1 MPLHCSIRACCDAAV
16 EPGFVAKWS
25 PLFGSIPGDNAW
37 LRDVASEVGQSEVQK
52 TRLPEDNGRDSGARL
67 AGMGKTR
74 VCVVGLRGIP
84 GVMGGIESHCEQ
96 VFPRL
101 KALAQ
106 QYDITII
113 GRKPYI
119 PGGACEYQGVRVV
132 PLPAVKNRYL
142 EAISN
147 TTVAVLYA
155 RFVLRAEILHIHG
168 IGPAL
173 LGPLVRLLGMKLV
186 VTHHGQDFE
195 RQKWNAI
202 AKAVLRLGERCAT
215 AAAHRIIVVSK
226 SVTDELRRRNPRLQ
240 SRIDYIPNGATE
252 FPDGD
257 ATQDG
262 RSILARF
269 GLEPQ
274 RYILGVGRLV
284 PEKGFHDLIGAFY
297 RAGPPYKL
305 AIAGAADHEDD
316 YSRSLLRHASE
327 RIRFCGF
334 QPHDVLR
341 VLYRNAALFVLPS
354 SHEGLPIAALEAANL
369 GIPVLLSD
377 IRPNLDIEL
386 APTNYFPVGD
396 VDALKRKLLANYE
409 TFRVDR
415 DAIARRFNWG
425 RVSEATRQVYAA
437 LAGA

>member
-1 MPLHCSIRACCDAAV
+1 M
-16 EPGFVAKWS
+16 
-25 PLFGSIPGDNAW
+25 
-37 LRDVASEVGQSEVQK
+37 
-52 TRLPEDNGRDSGARL
+52 GR
-67 AGMGKTR
+67 TR

-106 QYDITII
+106 QYEITII
-113 GRKPYI
+113 GRKPYV
-119 PGGACEYQGVRVV
+119 PGGAYEYQGVRVV
-132 PLPAVKNRYL
+132 PLPAVKSKYF

-147 TTVAVLYA
+147 TALAVLYA

-173 LGPLVRLLGMKLV
+173 LGPLGRLLGMKLV

-195 RQKWNAI
+195 REKWNAV
-202 AKAVLRLGERCAT
+202 AKAALRLGERCAT
-215 AAAHRIIVVSK
+215 AASHRMIVVSK
-226 SVTDELRRRNPRLQ
+226 SLTEDLWQRNPRMR

-252 FPDGD
+252 FPEMASIEDE
-257 ATQDG
+257 Q
-262 RSILARF
+262 SILTQF

-284 PEKGFHDLIGAFY
+284 PEKGFHDLIAAFD
-297 RAGPPYKL
+297 RANPPCKL
-305 AIAGAADHEDD
+305 AIAGAADHEDE
-316 YSRSLLRHASE
+316 YSRSLLRRASD

-334 QPHDVLR
+334 QPKEVLR

-369 GIPVLLSD
+369 GVPVLLSD
-377 IRPNLDIEL
+377 IRPNLDIDL
-386 APTNYFPVGD
+386 APMNYFPVGD
-396 VDALKRKLLANYE
+396 IEALRQKLLINYE

-415 DAIARRFNWG
+415 DAIAGRFNWSS
-425 RVSEATRQVYAA
+425 VSEATRQVYAA
-437 LAGA
+437 LARI

>member
-1 MPLHCSIRACCDAAV
+1 MP
-16 EPGFVAKWS
+16 G
-25 PLFGSIPGDNAW
+25 GN
-37 LRDVASEVGQSEVQK
+37 
-52 TRLPEDNGRDSGARL
+52 LP
-67 AGMGKTR
+67 AGGMTETR

-96 VFPRL
+96 IFPRL
-101 KALAQ
+101 KALSA

-119 PGGACEYQGVRVV
+119 ADAAYEFQGIRVV
-132 PLPAVKNRYL
+132 PLPAVKNKYL
-142 EAISN
+142 EAITN
-147 TTVAVLYA
+147 TTLAVLYA
-155 RFVLRAEILHIHG
+155 RFVLKAEILHIHG

-173 LGPLVRLLGMKLV
+173 LGPLARLLGMKLV

-215 AAAHRIIVVSK
+215 TAADRIIVVSK
-226 SVTDELRRRNPRLQ
+226 SVTEELRRRNPRLR

-252 FPDGD
+252 FPESAAG
-257 ATQDG
+257 QDEQ
-262 RSILARF
+262 SILAQF
-269 GLEPQ
+269 GIEPQ

-284 PEKGFHDLIGAFY
+284 PEKGFHDLIAAFL
-297 RAGPPYKL
+297 RADPPHKL
-305 AIAGAADHEDD
+305 VIAGAADHEDS
-316 YSRSLLRHASE
+316 YSRSLLRHASD

-334 QPHDVLR
+334 QSHDVLQ

-354 SHEGLPIAALEAANL
+354 THEGLPIAALEAANL
-369 GIPVLLSD
+369 GVPVLLSD

-386 APTNYFPVGD
+386 APANYFPVGD
-396 VDALKRKLLANYE
+396 VGALRRKLLANYD
-409 TFRVDR
+409 TLRVDR

-425 RVSEATRQVYAA
+425 RVSEATGQVYAA
-437 LAGA
+437 LAGV

>member
-1 MPLHCSIRACCDAAV
+1 
-16 EPGFVAKWS
+16 
-25 PLFGSIPGDNAW
+25 
-37 LRDVASEVGQSEVQK
+37 
-52 TRLPEDNGRDSGARL
+52 
-67 AGMGKTR
+67 
-74 VCVVGLRGIP
+74 VVGLRGIP

-101 KALAQ
+101 KALARH
-106 QYDITII
+106 YDITII

-119 PGGACEYQGVRVV
+119 PRGAYEYQGVNVV
-132 PLPAVKNRYL
+132 PLPAIRNKYL

-147 TTVAVLYA
+147 TALAVLYA
-155 RFVLRAEILHIHG
+155 RFFLRAEILHIHG

-173 LGPLVRLLGMKLV
+173 LGPLARVLGMKLV

-195 RQKWNAI
+195 RQKWNVM
-202 AKAVLRLGERCAT
+202 AKAVLRLGELCAT
-215 AAAHRIIVVSK
+215 VAAHRMIVVSN
-226 SVTDELRRRNPRLQ
+226 SVTEKLHQRNPRLRG
-240 SRIDYIPNGATE
+240 RIDYIPNGATE
-252 FPDGD
+252 F
-257 ATQDG
+257 AEIEAAQDEQ
-262 RSILARF
+262 SILAGF
-269 GLEPQ
+269 GLERH

-284 PEKGFHDLIGAFY
+284 PEKGFHHLVAAFEK
-297 RAGPPYKL
+297 ADPPYKL
-305 AIAGAADHEDD
+305 VIAGSADHEDD
-316 YSRSLLRHASE
+316 YSRSLLRQASE

-341 VLYRNAALFVLPS
+341 ILYRNAALFVLPS

-377 IRPNLDIEL
+377 IRPNRDIEL
-386 APTNYFPVGD
+386 APTNYFPAGD
-396 VDALKRKLLANYE
+396 LDALQRKLLANYE

-415 DAIARRFNWG
+415 DAIASRFNWG

>member
-1 MPLHCSIRACCDAAV
+1 MWIAGLAEGSGRESF
-16 EPGFVAKWS
+16 EPIAG
-25 PLFGSIPGDNAW
+25 
-37 LRDVASEVGQSEVQK
+37 VG
-52 TRLPEDNGRDSGARL
+52 R
-67 AGMGKTR
+67 TR

-113 GRKPYI
+113 GRRPYI
-119 PGGACEYQGVRVV
+119 PGGAYEYQGVRVV
-132 PLPAVKNRYL
+132 PLPAVKHKYF

-147 TTVAVLYA
+147 TALAVLYA

-195 RQKWNAI
+195 REKWNAI
-202 AKAVLRLGERCAT
+202 AKAALRLGERCAT
-215 AAAHRIIVVSK
+215 AASHRMIVVSK
-226 SVTDELRRRNPRLQ
+226 SLTEDLWRRNPRVR

-252 FPDGD
+252 FPEVGSVEDE
-257 ATQDG
+257 Q
-262 RSILARF
+262 SILAQF

-284 PEKGFHDLIGAFY
+284 PEKGFHDLIAAFD
-297 RAGPPYKL
+297 RADPPCKL
-305 AIAGAADHEDD
+305 AIAGAADHEDE

-334 QPHDVLR
+334 QPKEVLR

-369 GIPVLLSD
+369 GVPVLLSD
-377 IRPNLDIEL
+377 IRPNLDIDL

-396 VDALKRKLLANYE
+396 IDARKRKLLTDYE

-415 DAIARRFNWG
+415 DAIAGRFDWG

-437 LAGA
+437 LARV

>member
-1 MPLHCSIRACCDAAV
+1 VKRREGDV
-16 EPGFVAKWS
+16 GFVAKWS
-25 PLFGSIPGDNAW
+25 PPLVSVPMENACPGGG
-37 LRDVASEVGQSEVQK
+37 VGKVDSHVQAA
-52 TRLPEDNGRDSGARL
+52 RLPEDNAREICGPL
-67 AGMGKTR
+67 GSVDRTR
-74 VCVVGLRGIP
+74 ICVVGLRGIP

-101 KALAQ
+101 KALAR

-113 GRKPYI
+113 ARKPYV
-119 PGGACEYQGVRVV
+119 PGGAYDYQGVRVV
-132 PLPAVKNRYL
+132 PLPAIRNKYL

-147 TTVAVLYA
+147 TTLGVLYA
-155 RFVLRAEILHIHG
+155 RFVLRAEIVHIHG

-173 LGPLVRLLGMKLV
+173 LGPLARLLGMKLV

-202 AKAVLRLGERCAT
+202 AKTALRLGEQCAT
-215 AAAHRIIVVSK
+215 AAAHRVIVVSK
-226 SVTDELRRRNPRLQ
+226 SVTEELRRRNPRLRA
-240 SRIDYIPNGATE
+240 RIDYIPNGATD
-252 FPDGD
+252 FPES
-257 ATQDG
+257 AARQDEEAM
-262 RSILARF
+262 LAEF

-284 PEKGFHDLIGAFY
+284 PEKGFHHLIAAFE

-316 YSRSLLRHASE
+316 YSRSLLRHAGE
-327 RIRFCGF
+327 RVRFCGF

-386 APTNYFPVGD
+386 ASTNYFPVGD
-396 VDALKRKLLANYE
+396 VDALMRKLAANYE
-409 TFRVDR
+409 AYRVDR
-415 DAIARRFNWG
+415 EAIALRFNWG

>member
-1 MPLHCSIRACCDAAV
+1 
-16 EPGFVAKWS
+16 
-25 PLFGSIPGDNAW
+25 
-37 LRDVASEVGQSEVQK
+37 
-52 TRLPEDNGRDSGARL
+52 
-67 AGMGKTR
+67 
-74 VCVVGLRGIP
+74 
-84 GVMGGIESHCEQ
+84 MGGIESHCEQ

-101 KALAQ
+101 KALSQ

-119 PGGACEYQGVRVV
+119 TGGAYEYQGVRVV
-132 PLPAVKNRYL
+132 PLPAVKNKYL
-142 EAISN
+142 EAITN
-147 TTVAVLYA
+147 TALAVLYA
-155 RFVLRAEILHIHG
+155 RFVLKAEILHIHG

-202 AKAVLRLGERCAT
+202 AKAALRLGERCAT
-215 AAAHRIIVVSK
+215 AAANRIIVVSK
-226 SVTDELRRRNPRLQ
+226 SVTEELRLRHPSLR

-252 FPDGD
+252 FPETDTKED
-257 ATQDG
+257 S
-262 RSILARF
+262 RSILSQF
-269 GLEPQ
+269 GLEPRQ
-274 RYILGVGRLV
+274 YILGVGRLV
-284 PEKGFHDLIGAFY
+284 PEKGFHDLIAAYY
-297 RAGPPYKL
+297 RANPACKL
-305 AIAGAADHEDD
+305 AIAGAADHEDE
-316 YSRSLLRHASE
+316 YSRSLLRHAND

-334 QPHDVLR
+334 QSHDVLR

-354 SHEGLPIAALEAANL
+354 THEGLPIAALEAANL
-369 GIPVLLSD
+369 GVPVLLSD

-386 APTNYFPVGD
+386 APANYFPVGD
-396 VDALKRKLLANYE
+396 VGALKRKLLANYE

-425 RVSEATRQVYAA
+425 RVSEATGQVYAA

>member
-1 MPLHCSIRACCDAAV
+1 LAEGSGRESF
-16 EPGFVAKWS
+16 EPIAG
-25 PLFGSIPGDNAW
+25 
-37 LRDVASEVGQSEVQK
+37 VG
-52 TRLPEDNGRDSGARL
+52 R
-67 AGMGKTR
+67 TR

-113 GRKPYI
+113 GRSPYI
-119 PGGACEYQGVRVV
+119 PGGAYDYQGVRVV
-132 PLPAVKNRYL
+132 PLPAFKHKYF

-147 TTVAVLYA
+147 TTLAVLYA

-173 LGPLVRLLGMKLV
+173 LGPLARLLGMKLV

-195 RQKWNAI
+195 REKWNAV
-202 AKAVLRLGERCAT
+202 AKAALRLGERCAT
-215 AAAHRIIVVSK
+215 AASHRMIVVSK
-226 SVTDELRRRNPRLQ
+226 SLTEDLWRRNPRGR
-240 SRIDYIPNGATE
+240 SRINYIPNGATE
-252 FPDGD
+252 FPETGSIEDE
-257 ATQDG
+257 Q
-262 RSILARF
+262 SILGRF

-284 PEKGFHDLIGAFY
+284 PEKGFHDLIAAFDC
-297 RAGPPYKL
+297 ADLPCKL
-305 AIAGAADHEDD
+305 AIAGAADHEDA

-327 RIRFCGF
+327 RIHFCGF
-334 QPHDVLR
+334 QPKQVLR

-369 GIPVLLSD
+369 GVPVLLSD
-377 IRPNLDIEL
+377 IRPNLDIDL

-396 VDALKRKLLANYE
+396 IDALKRKLLTNYE
-409 TFRVDR
+409 TLRVDR
-415 DAIARRFNWG
+415 DVIAGRFDWG

-437 LAGA
+437 LARV